1 MNSKLKEAIK
11 TAYTL
16 CDALEKSDAWDKN
29 NTASAR
35 EIFRGEL
42 FHFLLNLS
50 FTDAKLTSAESK
62 FVKDYLGFDYT
73 VKEMREYAITHR
85 IYSSDFT
92 NKVPYCFKTFVKAD
106 NDMDGVK
113 ETAQLILN
121 LYRQLG
127 QAFIKCDGA
136 NKTETYSLSLF
147 CDNMEAYIDSK
158 LIESANMTFGK
169 LRDEINSVSRPVGET
184 TVPLK
189 TVDVK
194 PVNTTAPATE
204 TAEETK
210 EEEKEL
216 EKTLDELLDELN
228 ILIGLGKVKEDVN
241 SLINLVKIR
250 KIRRERGMDS
260 PDMSLHM
267 VFSGNPG
274 TGKTTIARLLAE
286 IYKAMGLLSKG
297 HLTEVDRSGLVGG
310 YVGQTALKVQEVV
323 NKAKGGVLFIDEA
336 YSLTVNRGA
345 TDYGFEAVDTLLK
358 YMEDNRDDLIVI
370 VAGYPKPMEEFLN
383 SNPGLKSRFNKYLYF
398 DDYTPEELIGILK
411 LNAKKSDLVLS
422 DDAEKFATDFFTKR
436 CENRPANYANGRD
449 VRNFFEKALINQA
462 NRLAAL
468 DTIDDIQLTTLEVS
482 DFNTILL

>member
-1 MNSKLKEAIK
+1 MSLGLKQALN

-16 CDALEKSDAWDKN
+16 CDALEKSDVWDKS
-29 NTASAR
+29 NTAPAR

-42 FHFLLNLS
+42 FHFLLYLS
-50 FTDAKLTSAESK
+50 FTDAKLTAAESK
-62 FVKDYLGFDYT
+62 FIKEYLGFEYS

-85 IYSSDFT
+85 VYNSDFT
-92 NKVPYCFKTFVKAD
+92 NTIPYCFKTFVKAD
-106 NDMDGVK
+106 NNMDSVN
-113 ETAQLILN
+113 ETAKLILN
-121 LYRQLG
+121 LYRRLG
-127 QAFIKCDGA
+127 QTFVKCDGT
-136 NKTETYSLSLF
+136 NKTETYSLNMF
-147 CDNMEAYIDSK
+147 CEKLEAYTDSK
-158 LIESANMTFGK
+158 LIESASINFGK
-169 LRDEINSVSRPVGET
+169 IRDEINKIARPAGEIT
-184 TVPLK
+184 PPLK
-189 TVDVK
+189 TVEVS
-194 PVNTTAPATE
+194 PAAQNNATAQKTE
-204 TAEETK
+204 T
-210 EEEKEL
+210 EEKEAEP
-216 EKTLDELLDELN
+216 EKTLNELLEELN
-228 ILIGLGKVKEDVN
+228 TLIGLEKVKEDVN

-250 KIRRERGMDS
+250 KIRSERGMDS

-274 TGKTTIARLLAE
+274 TGKTTIARLLSE

-358 YMEDNRDDLIVI
+358 FMEDNRDDLIVI

-411 LNAKKSDLVLS
+411 LQAKKADLKLS
-422 DDAEKFATDFFTKR
+422 EEAEKFATEFFTKR
-436 CENRPANYANGRD
+436 CENRPENYANARD
-449 VRNFFEKALINQA
+449 VRNFFEKSLINQA
-462 NRLAAL
+462 NRLAVL
-468 DTIDDIQLTTLEVS
+468 EKIEDEQLTTLEVE

>member
-1 MNSKLKEAIK
+1 
-11 TAYTL
+11 
-16 CDALEKSDAWDKN
+16 
-29 NTASAR
+29 
-35 EIFRGEL
+35 
-42 FHFLLNLS
+42 
-50 FTDAKLTSAESK
+50 
-62 FVKDYLGFDYT
+62 
-73 VKEMREYAITHR
+73 MREYAITHR
-85 IYSSDFT
+85 VYGSDFT
-92 NKVPYCFKTFVKAD
+92 NNLPYCFKAFVKAD

-113 ETAQLILN
+113 ETAKLILN

-127 QAFIKCDGA
+127 QAYIKCDGA
-136 NKTETYSLSLF
+136 TKNETYSLTLL

-158 LIESANMTFGK
+158 LIESVNDTFGK
-169 LRDEINSVSRPVGET
+169 LQDELNKVAVPVDNK

-189 TVDVK
+189 NVDLSDIK
-194 PVNTTAPATE
+194 TASPQTEATQE
-204 TAEETK
+204 QAV
-210 EEEKEL
+210 EEEKEP
-216 EKTLDELLDELN
+216 EKTLDELLEELN
-228 ILIGLGKVKEDVN
+228 ILIGLEKVKEDVN

-250 KIRRERGMDS
+250 KIREERGMDS

-358 YMEDNRDDLIVI
+358 FMEDNRDDLIVI

-411 LNAKKSDLVLS
+411 LQAKKADLVLS
-422 DDAEKFATDFFTKR
+422 EEAEKFATEFFTKR
-436 CENRPANYANGRD
+436 CENRPENYANARD

-462 NRLAAL
+462 NRLAVL
-468 DTIDDIQLTTLEVS
+468 DKIEDSQLTTLEVE
-482 DFNTILL
+482 DFNTIIL